1 MLCYDSGRR
10 NAIEH
15 FQLILSAQLNLTVVP
30 GGCNNEYPVFA
41 NTRMLTARLNQQQQ
55 DEMKIYYPIPSNK
68 ISEYVQGIFVIE
80 NNWVT
85 SPFLLPL
92 FANGTPT
99 LLFQTTKA
107 QIKNSS
113 NYLTLFGQTISP
125 QTLIIKDNFILI
137 AYFLKPYSLL
147 PLFGISAQELT
158 DNPIDLNLFS
168 KNLYL
173 QEQVLNA
180 STISEILYL
189 IDSFLFSLMK
199 NNKSDGRVIKYAT
212 EKISNN
218 PGKEILRKVQ
228 NDLSV
233 TERTFQ
239 RLFEKN
245 IGISPKLF
253 RKISQF
259 SKAFQQ
265 LNGKNFQT
273 LSDIAFGNDYADQSH
288 YNRVFKEFTN
298 LTPTEYLG
306 LTMPS

>member
-1 MLCYDSGRR
+1 
-10 NAIEH
+10 
-15 FQLILSAQLNLTVVP
+15 
-30 GGCNNEYPVFA
+30 
-41 NTRMLTARLNQQQQ
+41 
-55 DEMKIYYPIPSNK
+55 
-68 ISEYVQGIFVIE
+68 VQGIFVIE

-189 IDSFLFSLMK
+189 IDSFLFSLIK

-212 EKISNN
+212 ENISNN

-265 LNGKNFQT
+265 LNGKNFQN